1 MLMFVFQTPHSK
13 ECSTARPENHVE
25 SWEGKPFT
33 NILSPQCYIIV
44 WTPRSSGKWLTSW
57 ALVVFG
63 APTNAT
69 ASPQRSNWPLPGAI
83 PVISGCSKPQS
94 FGVPSYGHDHHG
106 FTHTHKHSRK
116 CPSQEPS
123 YKQLHV
129 RCNLCRRVP
138 MNTVQSPKQI
148 KDMWGSS
155 SALWWVTDI
164 PYAPRYVTKLNHKA
178 QITYESE
185 WYVWINNND
194 NR

>member
-106 FTHTHKHSRK
+106 FTHTNIAANALVKSLHTNSCMLDAICAGGYRWIRCSLQSKSKTCGVQVRHS
-116 CPSQEPS
+116 
-123 YKQLHV
+123 
-129 RCNLCRRVP
+129 
-138 MNTVQSPKQI
+138 
-148 KDMWGSS
+148 G
-155 SALWWVTDI
+155 
-164 PYAPRYVTKLNHKA
+164 
-178 QITYESE
+178 ESR
-185 WYVWINNND
+185 IF
-194 NR
+194 RMHPGM